1 MGGLGKARKFASQ
14 ALNSQFAIPKLH
26 FAMILAGR
34 KSRRP
39 LDCKLQSS
47 KCKSQIGL
55 TVLPDYDKF
64 MSDNQ
69 LPAAASDPKWAAT
82 WLELGQGAP
91 TLAGLAR
98 VASIAV
104 ATGGDKSI
112 KLSREARGL
121 LHAARNRGVM
131 EIKGSNRAFDAPGRM
146 LAVYVEVDAER
157 TLIFRSRENP
167 AYTIRFL
174 AGFRE
179 LCAAGLVMHHI
190 NTEFSLTRE
199 GLELAQTVPADE
211 VRDVLA
217 PATEFGVLE

>member
-1 MGGLGKARKFASQ
+1 MA
-14 ALNSQFAIPKLH
+14 
-26 FAMILAGR
+26 
-34 KSRRP
+34 
-39 LDCKLQSS
+39 
-47 KCKSQIGL
+47 
-55 TVLPDYDKF
+55 
-64 MSDNQ
+64 DNV
-69 LPAAASDPKWAAT
+69 LPAAASDPRWAAT

-112 KLSREARGL
+112 QLSREARGL
-121 LHAARNRGVM
+121 LFAAKSRGVM
-131 EIKGSNRAFDAPGRM
+131 EVKGSNRAFDAPGRM
-146 LAVYVEVDAER
+146 LAVYVETDAER

-199 GLELAQTVPADE
+199 GLDLAQAVPADE
-211 VRDVLA
+211 VRDLLA
-217 PATEFGVLE
+217 QASEFGVLE